1 MADTISLQHKA
12 MRGPV
17 NFNEHTCLKP
27 CNNLCAIIGLCYNK
41 SNYCDLSISIGEMQI
56 PRDKIFIVYLGC
68 TVLDKKNERV

>member
-17 NFNEHTCLKP
+17 NFNENPCLKP
-27 CNNLCAIIGLCYNK
+27 CNNLCATNGLWYNK
-41 SNYCDLSISIGEMQI
+41 SQYCDLSILIGEMQN

-68 TVLDKKNERV
+68 TVLDEKNERV